1 MSTSGHSIESDQL
14 RELREQLA
22 AQEKVIA
29 ANEQQIAAKEKK
41 SYAYN
46 NANWMSARS
55 ISNGSKNDCH
65 YWSPNATSTAAR
77 NLIRFKDGYLM
88 NRNWMPRLKT
98 SRTSW
103 KRPKENLAK
112 RITPRLKTVL
122 DANLCPITCD
132 VYTLISM

>member
-22 AQEKVIA
+22 AQAKVIA
-29 ANEQQIAAKEKK
+29 ANEQQIAAKEKELRLQQRQLDERQEHIEWLEERL
-41 SYAYN
+41 SLLE
-46 NANWMSARS
+46 
-55 ISNGSKNDCH
+55 SKRYKHSSEKFD
-65 YWSPNATSTAAR
+65 SLQGRLFDESELDAE
-77 NLIRFKDGYLM
+77 IKDIQI
-88 NRNWMPRLKT
+88 
-98 SRTSW
+98 SW

-112 RITPRLKTVL
+112 RITPRLKIGL